1 MMTHMDGVVAAE
13 LARMVRVLIHVKVK
27 PADFLMGRTW
37 HVRE

>member
-1 MMTHMDGVVAAE
+1 MMAHMDGVVAAE
-13 LARMVRVLIHVKVK
+13 AARMVRVWIRVKVK